1 MLQDTINEPTSLDD
15 VLANTLGWE
24 VMEKPMFYKDLD
36 GSTDVLS
43 DKKITYR
50 VATSK
55 EGQPELVKLGEVSN
69 KYVVMQN
76 EKFVNDDR
84 DIYESGL
91 LTLVGAGSLRQGSVV
106 FMQYLVNSI
115 EPVEGDK
122 YNCYLMKFNSHDG
135 SRAYGWCATSERV
148 RCRNK
153 FNAVLANKATQKLTA
168 RHTKNL
174 HFAAA
179 EIQESLDLV
188 NGGFIATEEKLKRLA
203 AITIE
208 SEEQIRKVVK
218 VAFSQKDAE
227 KALEDD
233 ERKPRMLD
241 PIIHLFHN
249 GIGHDL
255 DGFKG
260 TGLALWNAITEHNNH
275 YSGSKSTYD
284 SRVESVLFGAG
295 SRINEK
301 AESAILALAK

>member
-36 GSTDVLS
+36 GSTDIPS
-43 DKKITYR
+43 DKKIT
-50 VATSK
+50 
-55 EGQPELVKLGEVSN
+55 
-69 KYVVMQN
+69 
-76 EKFVNDDR
+76 
-84 DIYESGL
+84 
-91 LTLVGAGSLRQGSVV
+91 
-106 FMQYLVNSI
+106 
-115 EPVEGDK
+115 
-122 YNCYLMKFNSHDG
+122 
-135 SRAYGWCATSERV
+135 
-148 RCRNK
+148 
-153 FNAVLANKATQKLTA
+153 
-168 RHTKNL
+168 
-174 HFAAA
+174 
-179 EIQESLDLV
+179 
-188 NGGFIATEEKLKRLA
+188 
-203 AITIE
+203 
-208 SEEQIRKVVK
+208 
-218 VAFSQKDAE
+218 QKDAE

-255 DGFKG
+255 EGFKG